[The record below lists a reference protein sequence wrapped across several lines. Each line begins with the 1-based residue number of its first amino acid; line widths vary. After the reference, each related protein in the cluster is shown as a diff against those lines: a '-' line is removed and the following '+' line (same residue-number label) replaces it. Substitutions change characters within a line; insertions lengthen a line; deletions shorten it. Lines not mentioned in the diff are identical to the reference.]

1 MGILN
6 NKVAL
11 VTGGARGIGREIA
24 LKLASEGAHVAFTD
38 IRLEG
43 AADEVLNLIRA
54 KGVKATAIQSDVRNL
69 TEAQNTVDTVVK
81 EYQRIDILVNN
92 AGITRD
98 NLIMRMSEDEWDSV
112 IAINLKGTFNFCK
125 AISRQ
130 MLSQREGKIV
140 NIASI
145 VGVMG
150 NAGQVNYS
158 ASKAGVIGLTKTLA
172 KEFASRNI
180 QVNAIAPG
188 FIDTDMTT
196 ETDSPTARNADECNS
211 DETDCQA
218 GRNCECCAVSCL
230 TRCKLHY
237 WPGAECRWRTCNVNE
252 LIN

>member
-1 MGILN
+1 MRILE

-11 VTGGARGIGREIA
+11 ITGGARGIGREIV
-24 LKLASEGAHVAFTD
+24 LKLASEGANVAFTD

-43 AADEVLNLIRA
+43 VADEVIELSRS
-54 KGVKATAIQSDVRNL
+54 KGVKAFAFQSDVRSL
-69 TEAQNTVDTVVK
+69 SEAQTTIEAVVK
-81 EYQRIDILVNN
+81 EFQRIDILINN

-98 NLIMRMSEDEWDSV
+98 NLIMRMTEDEWDSV

-125 AISRQ
+125 AACRQ
-130 MLSQREGKIV
+130 MLGQREGKII
-140 NIASI
+140 NIASV

-188 FIDTDMTT
+188 FIDTEMTQKLNEQQREALT
-196 ETDSPTARNADECNS
+196 NAIPMKRIAKPEEIANVVAFLASPAANYITG
-211 DETDCQA
+211 Q
-218 GRNCECCAVSCL
+218 VI
-230 TRCKLHY
+230 
-237 WPGAECRWRTCNVNE
+237 NVDGG
-252 LIN
+252 LVM